1 MSSSSLVSWRISA
14 RTSLLVTEF
23 TKSDGSLYSPDFVKL
38 GEAYG
43 CHAQRIS
50 KVEEIK
56 DAVKTAFASGKPS
69 VLEVTVDRVHPRS
82 MQKMYGYWDLPT
94 PKYLDKTT

>member
-1 MSSSSLVSWRISA
+1 
-14 RTSLLVTEF
+14 
-23 TKSDGSLYSPDFVKL
+23 
-38 GEAYG
+38 
-43 CHAQRIS
+43 
-50 KVEEIK
+50 EIK

-69 VLEVTVDRVHPRS
+69 VLEVMVDRVHPRS